1 MEEVQTVGQSI
12 DGLYHVYQSQNIR
25 PALSPSPSPSPSS
38 PPPPS
43 EIMEPSY
50 GMILSL
56 IYSSLDPCTCS

>member
-25 PALSPSPSPSPSS
+25 PALSPSSSS
-38 PPPPS
+38 PPPSP

-56 IYSSLDPCTCS
+56 INSSLDPCTCS